1 MDEEQAKAQEKSG
14 IPTNSYVFGA
24 VVFGAAVL
32 STSQSRPGDEDASD
46 TTNRTQGGTK
56 DGTTVP
62 TQGPDSENPSP
73 AEQ

>member
-32 STSQSRPGDEDASD
+32 STSQSRQKDKSASD
-46 TTNRTQGGTK
+46 TTNGTQGGTQG
-56 DGTTVP
+56 GTTVP
-62 TQGPDSENPSP
+62 TKRPDSENPSP
-73 AEQ
+73 AGQ